1 MGSGGGM
8 NKITA
13 ATPNAASEA
22 GPETAYPPS
31 PNPVP
36 PTEQAGLPIFQESYH
51 GESGNSI
58 PEHPKG
64 IPLAERRNAQE
75 LLAQNTALGIIKKD
89 AAWHANRRLGIGGSD
104 ANKIMSGRWLEVW
117 MVKTGRAEDEDL
129 SDVLAVQMGVV
140 TEDLNLAWF
149 QKQTKRVVVGRKAEV
164 KHAYYSFMRAEL
176 DGAVWEPNAIV
187 EAKWCGAFNKIE
199 EIEQRYMAQC
209 HHNMLVC
216 GYDRAFLSVITGKP
230 TYELVEIRRDD
241 DYAAT
246 LLQYEEDFWRYVER
260 DEAPPDRESVAAPV
274 KPSPTRIVSIDL
286 ENPGS
291 NWEYS
296 IISPVNEYV
305 DTFDA
310 AKKNGTARDN
320 IKSMLPDDVS
330 LCRVGLVDLKRDKR
344 GSLTIS
350 LERLRNV

>member
-1 MGSGGGM
+1 MKA

-13 ATPNAASEA
+13 ASTLPNAASEA
-22 GPETAYPPS
+22 GVS
-31 PNPVP
+31 
-36 PTEQAGLPIFQESYH
+36 QERH
-51 GESGNSI
+51 PGESGNSI
-58 PEHPKG
+58 PEHPEG
-64 IPLAERRNAQE
+64 IQSTSLAERRNAQE
-75 LLAQNTALGIIKKD
+75 LLAAEAATPAAAQNTALGILEKD

-104 ANKIMSGRWLEVW
+104 AGKIMSGRWLELW
-117 MVKTGRAEDEDL
+117 LVKTGRAEDADL
-129 SDVLAVQMGVV
+129 SDVLAVQIGTH
-140 TEDLNLAWF
+140 TETLNLAWF
-149 QKQTKRVVVGRKAEV
+149 ERQTGYSVNSRGISLT
-164 KHAYYSFMRAEL
+164 HPYYGFMRVTL
-176 DGAVWEPNAIV
+176 DGIVSEINAVV
-187 EAKWCGAFNKIE
+187 EAKFCGAFNKIE
-199 EIEQRYMAQC
+199 EIEQRYMPQC
-209 HHNMLVC
+209 HHNMIVP
-216 GYDRAFLSVITGKP
+216 GYDRALLSVITGKP
-230 TYELVEIRRDD
+230 SYELIEIRRDD

-246 LLQYEEDFWRYVER
+246 LLQYEEDFWRYVET
-260 DEAPPDRESVAAPV
+260 DTAPPDRASVAAPV
-274 KPSPTRIVSIDL
+274 KPTPTRIVSIDL

-320 IKSMLPDDVS
+320 IKSTLPDDVS

>member
-1 MGSGGGM
+1 M
-8 NKITA
+8 NSRRIILLHDQT
-13 ATPNAASEA
+13 
-22 GPETAYPPS
+22 ETAIAVSVGETATKATIKGKGMADKS
-31 PNPVP
+31 P
-36 PTEQAGLPIFQESYH
+36 EWH
-51 GESGNSI
+51 
-58 PEHPKG
+58 
-64 IPLAERRNAQE
+64 AERR
-75 LLAQNTALGIIKKD
+75 K
-89 AAWHANRRLGIGGSD
+89 GIGGSD
-104 ANKIMSGRWLEVW
+104 AGAIMSGRWLELW
-117 MVKTGRAEDEDL
+117 LQKTGRAEPEDL
-129 SDVLAVQMGVV
+129 SGILAVQLGTH
-140 TEDLNLAWF
+140 TEALNLLWF
-149 QKQTKRVVVGRKAEV
+149 ERETGRPVIAQGTSLT
-164 KHAYYSFMRAEL
+164 HPYYSFMRVTL
-176 DGAVWEPNAIV
+176 DGLVEQPDAIV

-230 TYELVEIRRDD
+230 SYELIEIRRDD

-246 LLQYEEDFWRYVER
+246 LLQYEEDFWWYVET
-260 DEAPPDRESVAAPV
+260 DTAPPDRESVAAPI

-305 DTFDA
+305 NTFDE
-310 AKKNGTARDN
+310 AKKNGAARDN